1 MCSLT
6 GNGHVVRGHL
16 DPRYQGAYSCILHKP
31 CVYELEF
38 INRIQKGT
46 YLMKVS

>member
-1 MCSLT
+1 MWSEAICFVSY
-6 GNGHVVRGHL
+6 

-38 INRIQKGT
+38 ITRIQKGT